1 MSAVNPITLEL
12 PEDLLAFAEERV
24 RTGNGSS
31 VAEVVREALE
41 EKRLA
46 VLYAALDEG
55 IAEIDA
61 GLGVEG
67 TPEELMADIL
77 AKLGLAPKP

>member
-1 MSAVNPITLEL
+1 MSNTASTSEL
-12 PEDLLAFAEERV
+12 PEDLLAFAEECV
-24 RTGNGSS
+24 RTGKAAS
-31 VAEVVREALE
+31 VNDVVREALE

-46 VLYAALDEG
+46 ALCAALDDG
-55 IAEIDA
+55 IADLDA

-77 AKLGLAPKP
+77 AELGLQPKS